1 MDLVT
6 PVCFA
11 GLSQG
16 EKRLQLYGA
25 FYNWADDDTLLD
37 PSCFRGDLH
46 QDDAVYLAIATA
58 NGDTPVC
65 FGGLSQD
72 DKFLAVYTSLF
83 DSAGDDTLTD
93 PECVRGLSPEYRMQA
108 FYASL
113 YSIAGD
119 GTLTDPD
126 CFLGLS
132 PEDRT
137 TAIFEAASIVSEG
150 QLTLAAVTGL
160 QVLGDD
166 DGTWDADWDPMGDAD
181 YYQYRIDGG
190 ASTNTLDV
198 AVSGAGLA
206 PGTYEFEV
214 RSRDN
219 DGNRGP
225 WASQNFTIES
235 SELNLFWGTSEV
247 LFGDSSIL
255 FSDLTYTP

>member
-6 PVCFA
+6 SVCFA
-11 GLSQG
+11 GLSP
-16 EKRLQLYGA
+16 EDKRLQLYGA

-37 PSCFRGDLH
+37 PECFRGDLH
-46 QDDAVYLAIATA
+46 QDDAIYLAIATA

-83 DSAGDDTLTD
+83 DSAGDDTLTA
-93 PECVRGLSPEYRMQA
+93 PECVRGLSPEYRTQA
-108 FYASL
+108 FYAAL

-132 PEDRT
+132 PDERT
-137 TAIFEAASIVSEG
+137 IAIFAAASIVSEG
-150 QLTLAAVTGL
+150 QLTLDAVTGL
-160 QVLGDD
+160 TAEGFD
-166 DGTWDADWDPMGDAD
+166 DGTWEADWDDMGDAD
-181 YYQYRIDGG
+181 YYQYRINGG
-190 ASTNTLDV
+190 ASTTVMVSEANGTL
-198 AVSGAGLA
+198 AAGSY
-206 PGTYEFEV
+206 TIEV

-225 WASQNFTIES
+225 WVSAPFTVTTEFS
-235 SELNLFWGTSEV
+235 YFRPGGVDTYLRPDGTSIY
-247 LFGDSSIL
+247 LR
-255 FSDLTYTP
+255 P